1 MFLKEFKIGNTYV
14 GDDHPAYI
22 IAEIGANFNGSLD
35 HAKRLC
41 DAAKKLELTVQNF
54 NLLFQKKLYQLED
67 FLRWILKEF
76 MAHGTKP

>member
-41 DAAKKLELTVQNF
+41 DAPKKLELTGK
-54 NLLFQKKLYQLED
+54 FQSFISEKIVSIED

-76 MAHGTKP
+76 MAHGTKL